1 MKKAG
6 WQEMQVQEQTDLM
19 SSSLPAEAQYLLSA
33 SISPMM
39 MSPSSFTVSLAASR
53 ASISSLDQSEI
64 SMVCDSQSEISMVC
78 VNQSE
83 ISMVCDSQSEMNM
96 VCDSQSEMNMVC
108 DNQSEM
114 NMVCDNQSEMSIV
127 CVNQLEIS
135 MVCVNQSETSVS
147 YLFSSSVFMVMN
159 LRSIRLRR
167 AAMTARPN
175 MMKKR
180 AKMTYSG

>member
-6 WQEMQVQEQTDLM
+6 WQEMQVQEHTDLT

-64 SMVCDSQSEISMVC
+64 SMVCDS
-78 VNQSE
+78 
-83 ISMVCDSQSEMNM
+83 
-96 VCDSQSEMNMVC
+96 
-108 DNQSEM
+108 QSEM

>member
-1 MKKAG
+1 MEILLLLVRSLGRVKKAG

-53 ASISSLDQSEI
+53 ASISSLD
-64 SMVCDSQSEISMVC
+64 
-78 VNQSE
+78 QSE

>member
-1 MKKAG
+1 MEILLLLVRSLGRVKKAG

-64 SMVCDSQSEISMVC
+64 SMVCDSQSE
-78 VNQSE
+78 
-83 ISMVCDSQSEMNM
+83 MNM
-96 VCDSQSEMNMVC
+96 VCDS
-108 DNQSEM
+108 QSEM